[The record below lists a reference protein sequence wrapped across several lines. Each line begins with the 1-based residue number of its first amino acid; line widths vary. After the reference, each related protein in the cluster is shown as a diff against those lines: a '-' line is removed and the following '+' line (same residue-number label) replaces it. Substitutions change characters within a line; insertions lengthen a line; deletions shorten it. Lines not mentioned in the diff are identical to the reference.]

1 MEQDRDAICA
11 FDTLYTNQQIQMLKL
26 AMPLLPPVYR
36 SFLAVYI
43 KFLELK
49 YTISAAGQLNF
60 SDGSCEKKD
69 GCFPDAK
76 SLDRYFQSIM
86 PYLNEADKASLQK
99 IKNMMQTMEQFK
111 QMRPILEMMSQ
122 NTDTGQPEDNYMDI
136 LKGFLSEDQL
146 FMFDMF
152 NSQVNHPTES

>member
-1 MEQDRDAICA
+1 MDQDQNAIYA

-26 AMPLLPPVYR
+26 AMPLLPSVYR

-43 KFLELK
+43 KFLELR
-49 YTISAAGQLNF
+49 YTMSSAGKLNF
-60 SDGSCEKKD
+60 SGSFHEKD
-69 GCFPDAK
+69 NNYSLDVK
-76 SLDRYFQSIM
+76 SLDQYFQSIM
-86 PYLNEADKASLQK
+86 PYINENDKANLQK
-99 IKNMMQTMEQFK
+99 IKNMLQTMEQFK

-122 NTDTGQPEDNYMDI
+122 NTGTEQSEDNYMDI

-152 NSQVNHPTES
+152 NSQVNNSTDI

>member
-1 MEQDRDAICA
+1 MEQDQNAIYV

-43 KFLELK
+43 KFLELR
-49 YTISAAGQLNF
+49 YTMNSAGKLNF
-60 SDGSCEKKD
+60 SGTFDENRENYSLD
-69 GCFPDAK
+69 SK
-76 SLDRYFQSIM
+76 SLDQYFQSIM
-86 PYLNEADKASLQK
+86 PYMSENDKTNLQK
-99 IKNMMQTMEQFK
+99 IKSMLQTMEQFK

-122 NTDTGQPEDNYMDI
+122 NAGSEQSDDNYMDI

-152 NSQVNHPTES
+152 NSQK

>member
-1 MEQDRDAICA
+1 MEQDQNAIYA

-26 AMPLLPPVYR
+26 AMPLLPPVYC

-49 YTISAAGQLNF
+49 YTISSAGKLNF
-60 SDGSCEKKD
+60 SGNSHENDRNYSL
-69 GCFPDAK
+69 DAK
-76 SLDRYFQSIM
+76 SLDQYFQSIM
-86 PYLNEADKASLQK
+86 PYINENDKANLQK
-99 IKNMMQTMEQFK
+99 IKNMLQTMEQFK

-122 NTDTGQPEDNYMDI
+122 NAGTETSEDNYMDI

-152 NSQVNHPTES
+152 NSQVNDPSKN

>member
-1 MEQDRDAICA
+1 MTEQDQNAIYV

-49 YTISAAGQLNF
+49 YTINAAGRLNF
-60 SDGSCEKKD
+60 SGGFHDKD
-69 GCFPDAK
+69 EDYTLDAK

-86 PYLNEADKASLQK
+86 PYINENDKANLQK
-99 IKNMMQTMEQFK
+99 IKNMLQTMEQFK

-122 NTDTGQPEDNYMDI
+122 NASSETTEDNYMEI

-152 NSQVNHPTES
+152 NSQIDHPT

>member
-60 SDGSCEKKD
+60 SGSRGKD
-69 GCFPDAK
+69 ESYSLDAK
-76 SLDRYFQSIM
+76 SLDLYFQSIT
-86 PYLNEADKASLQK
+86 PYLNEADKASLKK

-122 NTDTGQPEDNYMDI
+122 HTDTGQPEDNYMDI

-152 NSQVNHPTES
+152 NSQVNHPTKS

>member
-1 MEQDRDAICA
+1 MEQDQNAIYA

-43 KFLELK
+43 KFLELQ
-49 YTISAAGQLNF
+49 YTMNAAGKLNF
-60 SDGSCEKKD
+60 SGSSHERD
-69 GCFPDAK
+69 SNYSLDAK
-76 SLDRYFQSIM
+76 SLDQYFQSIM
-86 PYLNEADKASLQK
+86 PYINENDKANLRK

-122 NTDTGQPEDNYMDI
+122 NAGSEQSEDNYMDI

-152 NSQVNHPTES
+152 NSQVNNSTEI

>member
-1 MEQDRDAICA
+1 MEQDQDAIYA

-26 AMPLLPPVYR
+26 AIPLLPPVYR

-49 YTISAAGQLNF
+49 YTISSAGKLNF
-60 SDGSCEKKD
+60 S
-69 GCFPDAK
+69 GCFHEDRNYTLDAR
-76 SLDRYFQSIM
+76 SLDQYFQSIM
-86 PYLNEADKASLQK
+86 PYINENDKANIQK
-99 IKNMMQTMEQFK
+99 IKNMVQTMEQFK

-122 NTDTGQPEDNYMDI
+122 NAGNEQSEDNYMDI
-136 LKGFLSEDQL
+136 LKSFLSEDQL

-152 NSQVNHPTES
+152 NSQVNHPT

>member
-1 MEQDRDAICA
+1 MEQDHDAIYA

-26 AMPLLPPVYR
+26 AMPLLPPLYR

-43 KFLELK
+43 RFLELS
-49 YTISAAGQLNF
+49 YTIHSAGKLNF
-60 SDGSCEKKD
+60 SGSLHERNED
-69 GCFPDAK
+69 YSLDAQA
-76 SLDRYFQSIM
+76 LDRYFQSIM
-86 PYLNEADKASLQK
+86 PYMNETDKAGVQK
-99 IKNMMQTMEQFK
+99 IKNMFQTMEQFK

-122 NTDTGQPEDNYMDI
+122 NPGSEQSDDNYMDI

-152 NSQVNHPTES
+152 NSQVNNPTKT

>member
-1 MEQDRDAICA
+1 MEQDQDAIYA

-26 AMPLLPPVYR
+26 AIPLLPPVYR

-49 YTISAAGQLNF
+49 NTISSAGKLNF
-60 SDGSCEKKD
+60 SGGFHEDRNYTL
-69 GCFPDAK
+69 DAR
-76 SLDRYFQSIM
+76 SLDQYFQSIM
-86 PYLNEADKASLQK
+86 PYINENDKANIQK
-99 IKNMMQTMEQFK
+99 IKNMVQTMEQFK

-122 NTDTGQPEDNYMDI
+122 NAGNEQSEDNYMDI
-136 LKGFLSEDQL
+136 LKSFLSEDQL

-152 NSQVNHPTES
+152 NSQVNHPT

>member
-1 MEQDRDAICA
+1 MEQDQDAIYA

-26 AMPLLPPVYR
+26 AIPLLPPVYR

-49 YTISAAGQLNF
+49 FTISSAGKLNF
-60 SDGSCEKKD
+60 SGGFHEDRNYTL
-69 GCFPDAK
+69 DAR
-76 SLDRYFQSIM
+76 SLDQYFQSIM
-86 PYLNEADKASLQK
+86 PYINENDKANIQK
-99 IKNMMQTMEQFK
+99 IKNMVQTMEQFK

-122 NTDTGQPEDNYMDI
+122 NAGNEQSEDNYMDI
-136 LKGFLSEDQL
+136 LKSFLSEDQL

-152 NSQVNHPTES
+152 NSQVNHPT

>member
-1 MEQDRDAICA
+1 MEQDQDTIYA
-11 FDTLYTNQQIQMLKL
+11 FDTLYTNQQIQILKL
-26 AMPLLPPVYR
+26 AIPLLPPVYR

-49 YTISAAGQLNF
+49 YTINSAGKLNF
-60 SDGSCEKKD
+60 SGGFHEDGNYTL
-69 GCFPDAK
+69 DAR
-76 SLDRYFQSIM
+76 SLDQYFQSIM
-86 PYLNEADKASLQK
+86 PYINENDKANVQK
-99 IKNMMQTMEQFK
+99 IKNMVQTMEQFK

-122 NTDTGQPEDNYMDI
+122 NAGNEQSEDNYMDI

-152 NSQVNHPTES
+152 NSQVNHPT

>member
-1 MEQDRDAICA
+1 MEQDQDAIYA
-11 FDTLYTNQQIQMLKL
+11 FDTLYTNQQIQILKL
-26 AMPLLPPVYR
+26 AIPLLPPVYR

-49 YTISAAGQLNF
+49 YTINSAGKLNF
-60 SDGSCEKKD
+60 SGGFHEDGNYTL
-69 GCFPDAK
+69 DAR
-76 SLDRYFQSIM
+76 SLDQYFQSIM
-86 PYLNEADKASLQK
+86 PYINE
-99 IKNMMQTMEQFK
+99 NMVQTMEQFK

-122 NTDTGQPEDNYMDI
+122 NAGNEQSEDNYMDI

-152 NSQVNHPTES
+152 NSQVNHPT